1 MGVRP
6 SGFESPLR
14 HHFSFSARKRPIK
27 KQKTIEDIRAEI
39 DKLDARIVDLL
50 GKRARLA
57 FQIGRLKL
65 KESLNFY
72 DSKREQDILER
83 VAGLNNG
90 TFPEKSLVSIFQE
103 IFFACRSVQQKET
116 VAYLGP
122 RGTFS
127 YLAALKYFGK
137 EHRFHPAMSIE
148 EVFTEV
154 ARDRCQYGIVPI
166 ENSTEGT
173 VNLTLDALYKYDLR
187 ICGEVYQEV
196 QLDLVNQ
203 SGQIA
208 DIKVIYSHPQPLAQ
222 CRQWLRD
229 NMPSIPL
236 KEVSSTAAAAQQAAE
251 DRDAAAI
258 APDIAA
264 RLYKLQTAARRIED
278 YVGNTTRFVVLSRQS
293 MPPSGRDKTSV
304 LFGVSDRPGSLV
316 EILRVLSERNINMS
330 KIESRPKKGEP
341 WQYLF
346 FVDLG
351 GHYSDEPVQKAM
363 EKMSRECSY
372 FKWLGSY
379 PRGRDAGKIDRGS
392 ISN

>member
-1 MGVRP
+1 M
-6 SGFESPLR
+6 
-14 HHFSFSARKRPIK
+14 A
-27 KQKTIEDIRAEI
+27 
-39 DKLDARIVDLL
+39 
-50 GKRARLA
+50 
-57 FQIGRLKL
+57 
-65 KESLNFY
+65 
-72 DSKREQDILER
+72 
-83 VAGLNNG
+83 
-90 TFPEKSLVSIFQE
+90 
-103 IFFACRSVQQKET
+103 
-116 VAYLGP
+116 
-122 RGTFS
+122 
-127 YLAALKYFGK
+127 
-137 EHRFHPAMSIE
+137 IE

-363 EKMSRECSY
+363 EKMARECSY

-379 PRGRDAGKIDRGS
+379 PRGRDAGKIDRRS

>member
-1 MGVRP
+1 M
-6 SGFESPLR
+6 
-14 HHFSFSARKRPIK
+14 
-27 KQKTIEDIRAEI
+27 
-39 DKLDARIVDLL
+39 
-50 GKRARLA
+50 
-57 FQIGRLKL
+57 
-65 KESLNFY
+65 
-72 DSKREQDILER
+72 
-83 VAGLNNG
+83 
-90 TFPEKSLVSIFQE
+90 
-103 IFFACRSVQQKET
+103 
-116 VAYLGP
+116 
-122 RGTFS
+122 
-127 YLAALKYFGK
+127 KYFGK
-137 EHRFHPAMSIE
+137 EHRFHPAMAIE

-208 DIKVIYSHPQPLAQ
+208 DIKVIYSHPQPMAQ

-278 YVGNTTRFVVLSRQS
+278 YVGNTTRFVVLS
-293 MPPSGRDKTSV
+293 
-304 LFGVSDRPGSLV
+304 
-316 EILRVLSERNINMS
+316 
-330 KIESRPKKGEP
+330 
-341 WQYLF
+341 
-346 FVDLG
+346 
-351 GHYSDEPVQKAM
+351 
-363 EKMSRECSY
+363 
-372 FKWLGSY
+372 
-379 PRGRDAGKIDRGS
+379 
-392 ISN
+392 